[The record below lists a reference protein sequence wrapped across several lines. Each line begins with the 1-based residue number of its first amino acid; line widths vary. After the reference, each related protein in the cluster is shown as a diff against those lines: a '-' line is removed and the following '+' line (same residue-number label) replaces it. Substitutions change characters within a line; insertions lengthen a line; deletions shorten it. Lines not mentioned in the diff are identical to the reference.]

1 MTTIAYDHK
10 NKTIAWD
17 SRKTSSDNI
26 IMNDNENKHVEKDGV
41 HFWLAGTAGDCEFLI
56 DAYFTGHSEKELDC
70 NVLAYDSGVIYMCG
84 TNEDG
89 SIFKDKIETNN
100 AIGSGRKFA
109 LAAMDLGKSAKD
121 AVEYVKTREIFTGGK
136 VHSMKLD

>member
-1 MTTIAYDHK
+1 MTTIAYDYR

-17 SRKTSSDNI
+17 SRRVSSDHI
-26 IMNDNENKHVEKDGV
+26 IINDNESKHVEKEGIQ
-41 HFWLAGTAGDCEFLI
+41 FWFNGIIGDCELLI
-56 DAYFTGHSEKELDC
+56 SAYFTGCAEKELDC
-70 NVLAYDSGVIYMCG
+70 NVLAYDSGVVYLCG

-89 SIFKDKIETNN
+89 SIFKDTVSSNY

-121 AVEYVKTREIFTGGK
+121 AVEYVKTRDIFTGGK
-136 VHSMKLD
+136 VHSMKLY